1 MKAFITITDIED
13 GSVTVEGALENPA
26 EAHLSAA
33 AIYWAYLTQNSEKLI
48 QEASVWFAEKVK
60 TARDEGEPDERT

>member
-13 GSVTVEGALENPA
+13 GSVTVEGALEKP
-26 EAHLSAA
+26 EEMHLSGA

-60 TARDEGEPDERT
+60 TARDEGTPDERT